1 MHADWLNELSESVL
15 RCAFTM
21 RNTGFR
27 EKVYENASAHELRK
41 AGLGIVQQR
50 GLTVTYDGV
59 VAAVL
64 IMARRTSRS
73 ITRWRFGALRCQ
85 RRRSGERHSGE

>member
-21 RNTGFR
+21 RNTDFR

-59 VAAVL
+59 VVGHYFADLMVEQ
-64 IMARRTSRS
+64 
-73 ITRWRFGALRCQ
+73 ALQVQLKTTNAWDESHRA
-85 RRRSGERHSGE
+85 